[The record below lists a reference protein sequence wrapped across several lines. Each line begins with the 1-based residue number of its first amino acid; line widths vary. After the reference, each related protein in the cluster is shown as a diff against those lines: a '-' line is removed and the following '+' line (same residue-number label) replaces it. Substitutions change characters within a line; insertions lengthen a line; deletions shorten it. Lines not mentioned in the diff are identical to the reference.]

1 VSTFSYL
8 RIQDADL
15 RRRQQYAREHNHL
28 VDEMEM
34 VSMLPRGHLPRH
46 QIPQP
51 SPIYQ
56 DRRNMTV
63 TNNHIIVSGGTV
75 GAINTGTIQNLN
87 IAIDQ
92 ATQRDDAV
100 LAAAIRQLG
109 DAIANHGTMTVEK
122 KNEANECLL
131 FLVEQ
136 IEVPTVQRRPA
147 IIRATTDAFLRVLS
161 VTSDLMQVWATVGDP
176 IRQALGI

>member
-1 VSTFSYL
+1 
-8 RIQDADL
+8 
-15 RRRQQYAREHNHL
+15 
-28 VDEMEM
+28 M
-34 VSMLPRGHLPRH
+34 
-46 QIPQP
+46 
-51 SPIYQ
+51 
-56 DRRNMTV
+56 
-63 TNNHIIVSGGTV
+63 
-75 GAINTGTIQNLN
+75 
-87 IAIDQ
+87 
-92 ATQRDDAV
+92 